1 MAIRAGHKVV
11 VSDFDILGIFADKT
25 ADETVTSSTTLQDDD
40 QLFLPVAANA
50 RYILDAFIIYTGAAD
65 PAGGLKMGWTGPS
78 GATMKWTNFG
88 TNGDITGATLVE
100 YNVVVETI
108 AGGRSVGTNLTTEM
122 SCQPRGRLATGGSSG
137 TFRFQFA
144 QGASN
149 ATGTV
154 VKAGS
159 YVRLVKVA

>member
-50 RYILDAFIIYTGAAD
+50 RYLMDAFFIYTGAGD
-65 PAGGLKMGWTGPS
+65 PAGGLRMGWTGPS

-88 TNGDITGATLVE
+88 TSQNVSPTLVN
-100 YNVVVETI
+100 YNVVVENI
-108 AGGRSVGTNLTTEM
+108 GGARGVGTNGATEM
-122 SCQPRGRLATGGSSG
+122 SCQPRGRLATAGTGG
-137 TFRFQFA
+137 TLRLQWA
-144 QGASN
+144 QGVSN

-154 VKAGS
+154 LKAGS
-159 YVRLVKVA
+159 CVRLVRIA

>member
-11 VSDFDILGIFADKT
+11 VSDFDVLGIFADKT
-25 ADETVTSSTTLQDDD
+25 SDENVTSSTTLQDDD

-50 RYILDAFIIYTGAAD
+50 RYILDAFVIYTGAGD

-78 GATMKWTNFG
+78 GSTMKWTNFG
-88 TNGDITGATLVE
+88 TSQNVAPVLVN
-100 YNVVVETI
+100 YNVVVENL
-108 AGGRSVGTNLTTEM
+108 AGGRGVGTNGGTEM
-122 SCQPRGRLATGGSSG
+122 SCQPRGRLSTGGSSG
-137 TFRFQFA
+137 TLRFQFA
-144 QGASN
+144 QGTSN

-159 YVRLVKVA
+159 FVRLVKVA